1 MSYRLWLKAFT
12 WKNEGSPS
20 QQLSLMTDVSGP
32 ASPLITNLTCEDA
45 RTLHLEWVSP
55 RSQDR
60 LSFYTVYYAHGDE
73 IQTVEMEVKNTTGN
87 TNMVSLFQK
96 KLNSPWVFLSHN
108 QWYLMPHDLDLLT
121 GCFQTLC

>member
-32 ASPLITNLTCEDA
+32 PSPVITNLTCEDA
-45 RTLHLEWVSP
+45 STLHLEWILP
-55 RSQDR
+55 QSQDR
-60 LSFYTVYYAHGDE
+60 LAYYTIYYAHGNE

-87 TNMVSLFQK
+87 TNTVSLFQYK
-96 KLNSPWVFLSHN
+96 YNLV
-108 QWYLMPHDLDLLT
+108 
-121 GCFQTLC
+121 

>member
-32 ASPLITNLTCEDA
+32 ASPFITNLTCEDA
-45 RTLHLEWVSP
+45 RSLHLEWVSP

-60 LSFYTVYYAHGDE
+60 LSFYTIYYAYGDE

-87 TNMVSLFQK
+87 TNMVRHFSEEIEFIERLRLVQNISF
-96 KLNSPWVFLSHN
+96 
-108 QWYLMPHDLDLLT
+108 
-121 GCFQTLC
+121 

>member
-1 MSYRLWLKAFT
+1 MVKIFQLLLSESFMNYRLWLKALT

-45 RTLHLEWVSP
+45 TTLHLEWVSP

-60 LSFYTVYYAHGDE
+60 LSLYTVYYAHGNK
-73 IQTVEMEVKNTTGN
+73 IQTVEVKNTTGN
-87 TNMVSLFQK
+87 TNTVRYILK
-96 KLNSPWVFLSHN
+96 RNRI
-108 QWYLMPHDLDLLT
+108 Y
-121 GCFQTLC
+121 